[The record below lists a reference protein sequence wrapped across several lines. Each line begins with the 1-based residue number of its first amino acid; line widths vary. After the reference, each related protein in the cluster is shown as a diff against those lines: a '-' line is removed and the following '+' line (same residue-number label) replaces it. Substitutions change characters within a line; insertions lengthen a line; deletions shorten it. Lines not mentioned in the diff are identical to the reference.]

1 MRSRLDRSFV
11 VMNVTRLL
19 ILVAF
24 FGLWQLAS
32 QRKWINPL
40 FIGEPTKMWE
50 FARTNL
56 TTKTFWRN
64 EILVTMRE
72 SIYGFV
78 IGSVIAVVVALV
90 LSQLPRVERTVAP
103 FFTLFN
109 AMPKVGFA
117 PLLTLW
123 FGLGETSK
131 VALVAMVVYFI
142 VFVPVLA
149 ALSLVDPDLEIV
161 SKTMGATRLQLFT
174 KTSLPA
180 IVPALFAALRL
191 ASVYSILVASFG
203 EMLAAQR
210 GLGQVLI
217 TRTNN
222 FDIPAAFAVMIILAF
237 LALAMNGM
245 LGVLERRLLRWK
257 STNVTALSTA
267 Q

>member
-1 MRSRLDRSFV
+1 MKRVFDRSFV
-11 VMNVTRLL
+11 MVNGIRLV

-24 FGLWQLAS
+24 FVLWQLAS
-32 QRKWINPL
+32 DRKWINPL
-40 FIGEPTKMWE
+40 FIGKPSKMWE
-50 FARTNL
+50 FARDNL
-56 TTKTFWRN
+56 SEVSFWRN
-64 EILVTMRE
+64 EILVTLRE
-72 SIYGFV
+72 SLYGF
-78 IGSVIAVVVALV
+78 GLGAVIAVVVALV
-90 LSQLPRVERTVAP
+90 LSQLPTVERILSP

-123 FGLGETSK
+123 FGLGEMSK
-131 VALVAMVVYFI
+131 IILVAVVVFFI

-149 ALSLVDPDLEIV
+149 ALSLVDPDLEMV
-161 SKTMGATRLQLFT
+161 SRTMGATRSQLFT

-191 ASVYSILVASFG
+191 GAVYAILVAAFG

-222 FDIPAAFAVMIILAF
+222 FDIPAAFAVMLILAF
-237 LALAMNGM
+237 MALSLNGLLGLA
-245 LGVLERRLLRWK
+245 ERRLLRWK
-257 STNVTALSTA
+257 ATNTTVAE
-267 Q
+267 